1 MKKLLCILLVFC
13 LAGCSVTDETDK
25 TDINISKIESE
36 TVITSESSAS
46 EESFFHSYGELAGY
60 LSVNPELC
68 EFFMDENGRI
78 SLCVPDNLPE
88 KYKFNSIKIQGSY
101 ITYNFENSENP
112 AEIFKL
118 EWSFKSTDAEKFLQN
133 SLNFTYFKIE
143 ERPGS
148 YVSAV
153 YSAETGEQEA
163 FKIIWFEDGFC
174 FSAIV
179 SDEIFESFKNG
190 TDLVKKE
197 IYS

>member
-1 MKKLLCILLVFC
+1 MKVLICIFLTLCIT
-13 LAGCSVTDETDK
+13 GCSVTEIPEN
-25 TDINISKIESE
+25 TDINISKIESG
-36 TVITSESSAS
+36 TVVSSESSIN
-46 EESFFHSYGELAGY
+46 EEGAFSSYDELAGY
-60 LSVNPELC
+60 ISEDPALC
-68 EFFMDENGRI
+68 EFFTDENGMI
-78 SLCVPDNLPE
+78 CLCVPKNLPE
-88 KYKFNSIKIQGSY
+88 KYTLNSIKIHGSY
-101 ITYNFENSENP
+101 ITYSFKNLENP

-118 EWSFKSTDAEKFLQN
+118 EWPFKVTDAEKFLQN
-133 SLNFTYFKIE
+133 SLNFNYSEIE

-174 FSAIV
+174 FSANV
-179 SDEIFESFKNG
+179 SEEIFESFKNG